1 MSGRCKGCNSILDEQ
16 EIKVK
21 WPGTN
26 IYTDLCFNCLPKA
39 LECLDEYDII
49 KKDADGTLH

>member
-16 EIKVK
+16 EIKAK

-49 KKDADGTLH
+49 KKDSDGSLY